1 VLSLLAW
8 GCAADALYKEH
19 PVGKVVKLLED
30 MRAQLEKEAEGDD
43 KVMEKMTC
51 WCETNEKEKTQAN
64 VDNTAKTGQLES
76 AIEEYDAQQQ
86 QLAKELKQ
94 LGKDIDTGKAE
105 LAEAS
110 AIRAKDLAE
119 YVQDEKEQLVSL
131 KGITDALS
139 ALTKKLALPQAA
151 LLQVQQTLGAKFVR
165 QRRQVQSFL
174 QTKVHTEAPASS
186 EILGILKQM
195 KDDFEANLKESGAE
209 EKAAA
214 KAFVELKTAKKAEI
228 NAAQQQSDAKEAQR
242 ANAFEKLAES
252 KTDLKDTENVLVQD
266 TAFLADLKKKCGN
279 MDAEFAARK
288 KVRQEE
294 VTAVGEALAI
304 LSSDEARD
312 QFDKSLGFIQISSHN
327 VLVQSTEEESMLRA
341 RKSASR
347 VVLLAAMKTGSPLLS
362 SLAIKMQADVFDQVK
377 KAIDDLVVELK
388 KEGKDEIK
396 HRDFCIK
403 ELNQNQRQTD
413 AAYHQQKRLQTRQEE
428 IDMLLKNGADE
439 IAASNAQ
446 ITEMQVQL
454 KKATANRQEENA
466 DFQMT
471 TQDQR
476 ATQAILT
483 KAVDKLKGFYD
494 KKSFV
499 QISQPE
505 GFTERKGASGGAGG
519 VIGMIEG
526 IIAESKAVE
535 TDALAAEQD
544 SQAAYEGFV
553 KDTNKALSALQTS
566 VTEKTEAV
574 ANADSDNAR
583 VKADASQTMSQLED
597 LHEYAGETH
606 KSCDYTLVNFDARQA
621 ARATEIE
628 ALNQAKG
635 IVSGAR

>member
-454 KKATANRQEENA
+454 KKPTANRQEENA

-483 KAVDKLKGFYD
+483 KAD
-494 KKSFV
+494 
-499 QISQPE
+499 
-505 GFTERKGASGGAGG
+505 
-519 VIGMIEG
+519 
-526 IIAESKAVE
+526 
-535 TDALAAEQD
+535 
-544 SQAAYEGFV
+544 
-553 KDTNKALSALQTS
+553 QTS
-566 VTEKTEAV
+566 DQCENPHLSFTICIKLFVLK
-574 ANADSDNAR
+574 
-583 VKADASQTMSQLED
+583 
-597 LHEYAGETH
+597 
-606 KSCDYTLVNFDARQA
+606 
-621 ARATEIE
+621 ATETE
-628 ALNQAKG
+628 PG
-635 IVSGAR
+635 